1 MRDSAA
7 PRARPTMEDVAAQA
21 GVSRALVSIVF
32 RNQPGASEATRQ
44 RVRDVASKLGYA
56 PDQRARLL
64 GRKRTGQLGV
74 AFSLQHGFHGEL
86 VEAMYAPAE
95 HSGYEL
101 VLTGFAPSRSEG
113 RAIDDLLAYRCEAV
127 IVVGPTMRT
136 RDLVALS
143 KQLPTVVLARRLPGG
158 AVDVVRTDDIDGAQ
172 QATQHLIA
180 QGHQR
185 ILHIDGGR
193 APGAAER
200 RRGYRQSLVAAGLNP
215 MPFIGGGL
223 TELDGARAGNTVAAM
238 LRRRRSKPSAVFA
251 FNDQCALGLLQAVRA
266 AGFTVP
272 DDLAVVGYD
281 DSRVARLPWVELTT
295 IGQNVRELAKKA
307 VDQAVARTHHPADR
321 LETIVSP
328 ELVVR
333 STSRATKSPRR

>member
-1 MRDSAA
+1 
-7 PRARPTMEDVAAQA
+7 
-21 GVSRALVSIVF
+21 
-32 RNQPGASEATRQ
+32 
-44 RVRDVASKLGYA
+44 
-56 PDQRARLL
+56 
-64 GRKRTGQLGV
+64 V
-74 AFSLQHGFHGEL
+74 AFGLQHGFHGEL

-95 HSGYEL
+95 HTGYEL

-143 KQLPTVVLARRLPGG
+143 EQLPTVVLARRVPGG
-158 AVDVVRTDDIDGAQ
+158 AVDVVRTDDIDGAR

-200 RRGYRQSLVAAGLNP
+200 RRGYRQSLVAAGLDP
-215 MPFIGGGL
+215 MPFISGGL
-223 TELDGARAGNTVAAM
+223 TEMDGARAGNTVAAM
-238 LRRRRSKPSAVFA
+238 LQRRRGKPSAVFA

-295 IGQNVRELAKKA
+295 IGQDVRELARKA

-333 STSRATKSPRR
+333 STSRATKSRRR